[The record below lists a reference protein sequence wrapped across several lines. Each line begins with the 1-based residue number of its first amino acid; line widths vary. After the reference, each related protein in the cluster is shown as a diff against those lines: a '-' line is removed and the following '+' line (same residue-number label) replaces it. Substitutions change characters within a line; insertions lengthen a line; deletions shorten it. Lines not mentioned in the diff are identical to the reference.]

1 MNKKLVLSVVTM
13 VWASQSMADPVVD
26 RMRDQLRQTVTQM
39 RQLEDENL
47 ALKAKLANTN
57 TAPAAPVVKVVT
69 KDNSAELVKLR
80 ANAQREQ
87 ERASVL
93 QKQID
98 ELSQQNQQMQAYI
111 NQVKGL
117 LANQQ
122 QSVLVLNEKSTQAE
136 KKQKLCEQ
144 SNQAL
149 VSLNKEVLKG
159 YQSQNVWQAMRKH
172 EPLLGLYQVKI
183 ENILQAYQQKIAE
196 ADVSP
201 IVSET
206 SQTPSL
212 SEQISQ

>member
-1 MNKKLVLSVVTM
+1 MNAKLVLSVVGM

-47 ALKAKLANTN
+47 ALKAKLANASA
-57 TAPAAPVVKVVT
+57 APAAPVVKVVN
-69 KDNSAELVKLR
+69 KDNSAELLKLR
-80 ANAQREQ
+80 GNAQREQ
-87 ERASVL
+87 ERASAL
-93 QKQID
+93 QKKVD

-111 NQVKGL
+111 TQVKGV

-122 QSVLVLNEKSTQAE
+122 QSVLVLNEKTTLAE
-136 KKQKLCEQ
+136 KNQKLCEQ

-149 VSLNKEVLKG
+149 VDMSQEILKK
-159 YQSQNVWQAMRKH
+159 YQQQNLWQAMRKH

-183 ENILQAYQQKIAE
+183 ENILQAYQQKIAD

-201 IVSET
+201 IVNDMPEN
-206 SQTPSL
+206 PS
-212 SEQISQ
+212 SNEQISQ

>member
-1 MNKKLVLSVVTM
+1 MNAKLVLSVVGM

-47 ALKAKLANTN
+47 ALKAKLANASA
-57 TAPAAPVVKVVT
+57 APAAPVVKVVT
-69 KDNSAELVKLR
+69 KDNSAELLKLR
-80 ANAQREQ
+80 GNAQREQ
-87 ERASVL
+87 ERASAL
-93 QKQID
+93 QKKVD

-111 NQVKGL
+111 TQVKGV

-122 QSVLVLNEKSTQAE
+122 QSVLVLNEKTTLAE
-136 KKQKLCEQ
+136 KNQKLCEQ

-149 VSLNKEVLKG
+149 VDMSQEILKK
-159 YQSQNVWQAMRKH
+159 YQQQNLWQAMRKH

-183 ENILQAYQQKIAE
+183 DNILQAYQQKIAD

-201 IVSET
+201 IVNDMPEN
-206 SQTPSL
+206 PS
-212 SEQISQ
+212 SNEQISQ

>member
-1 MNKKLVLSVVTM
+1 MNAKLVLSVVTM

-47 ALKAKLANTN
+47 ALKAKLANAS
-57 TAPAAPVVKVVT
+57 TATAAPVVKVVT

-80 ANAQREQ
+80 GNAQREQ
-87 ERASVL
+87 ERASAL
-93 QKQID
+93 QKQVD

-122 QSVLVLNEKSTQAE
+122 QSVLALHEKSTQEE

-159 YQSQNVWQAMRKH
+159 YQQQNFWQAMRKH

-183 ENILQAYQQKIAE
+183 DNILQAYQQKIAE
-196 ADVSP
+196 TDVSP
-201 IVSET
+201 IVSD
-206 SQTPSL
+206 TPQNPSS

>member
-1 MNKKLVLSVVTM
+1 MNAKLVLSVFVM

-47 ALKAKLANTN
+47 ALKAKLANASA
-57 TAPAAPVVKVVT
+57 APAAPVVKVVT
-69 KDNSAELVKLR
+69 KDNSAELLKLR

-87 ERASVL
+87 ERASAL
-93 QKQID
+93 QKKVD
-98 ELSQQNQQMQAYI
+98 ELSQQNQQLQAYI
-111 NQVKGL
+111 TQVKGV

-122 QSVLVLNEKSTQAE
+122 QSVLVLNEKTTLAE

-149 VSLNKEVLKG
+149 VDMSQEILKK
-159 YQSQNVWQAMRKH
+159 YQQQNLWQAMRKH

-183 ENILQAYQQKIAE
+183 ENILQDYQQKIAD

-201 IVSET
+201 IVNDMPQIS
-206 SQTPSL
+206 PSN
-212 SEQISQ
+212 EQISQ

>member
-1 MNKKLVLSVVTM
+1 MNAKLVLSVVGM
-13 VWASQSMADPVVD
+13 VWASQSVADPVVD

-47 ALKAKLANTN
+47 ALKAKLANAS
-57 TAPAAPVVKVVT
+57 TATAAPVVKVVT
-69 KDNSAELVKLR
+69 KDNSAELLKLR
-80 ANAQREQ
+80 GNAQREQ
-87 ERASVL
+87 ERASAL
-93 QKQID
+93 QKQVD
-98 ELSQQNQQMQAYI
+98 ELNQQNQQVQAYI

-122 QSVLVLNEKSTQAE
+122 QSVLALNEKTTQAE
-136 KKQKLCEQ
+136 NKQKICEQ

-149 VSLNKEVLKG
+149 VLLSQEVLKG
-159 YQSQNVWQAMRKH
+159 YQQQNFWQAIRKH

-183 ENILQAYQQKIAE
+183 DNILQGYQQKIAD

-201 IVSET
+201 IVSD
-206 SQTPSL
+206 TPQNPSS

>member
-1 MNKKLVLSVVTM
+1 MNTKLVLSVVTM

-47 ALKAKLANTN
+47 ALKAKLANTS

-98 ELSQQNQQMQAYI
+98 DLSQQNQQMQAYI

-122 QSVLVLNEKSTQAE
+122 QSVLIRQ
-136 KKQKLCEQ
+136 
-144 SNQAL
+144 
-149 VSLNKEVLKG
+149 
-159 YQSQNVWQAMRKH
+159 
-172 EPLLGLYQVKI
+172 
-183 ENILQAYQQKIAE
+183 
-196 ADVSP
+196 
-201 IVSET
+201 
-206 SQTPSL
+206 
-212 SEQISQ
+212 